1 MLKVDRSFVMRLP
14 EDARTLAITR
24 RIIDLSGRLGLEVVA
39 EGVETAAQRD
49 CLLASGC
56 HQMQGSLFARLVSP
70 QQLERGWGLLSTG

>member
-49 CLLASGC
+49 CLLAGGC